1 MDMNTLK
8 TIQKLC
14 RLGKALCRAAFVLA
28 VIGFLGCAAGLISL
42 QSGSGEIVSR
52 GGGTLHGVL
61 ALSAGRSPVS
71 AAAALTGWLIVCA
84 GEAVLARLAERY
96 FKNELKAQTPFT
108 IAGAAEMHR
117 LGVLTIV
124 IPVACALAANIAEGV
139 ILGLTQTAG
148 AIAADIYPSAG
159 ASVAL
164 GVMFIVASLLCRC
177 GAELAAQPEA

>member
-1 MDMNTLK
+1 M
-8 TIQKLC
+8 Q
-14 RLGKALCRAAFVLA
+14 
-28 VIGFLGCAAGLISL
+28 
-42 QSGSGEIVSR
+42 
-52 GGGTLHGVL
+52 
-61 ALSAGRSPVS
+61 
-71 AAAALTGWLIVCA
+71 
-84 GEAVLARLAERY
+84 
-96 FKNELKAQTPFT
+96 
-108 IAGAAEMHR
+108 R

>member
-1 MDMNTLK
+1 MNTLK

-28 VIGFLGCAAGLISL
+28 VIGFFGCAAGLISL
-42 QSGSGEIVSR
+42 QFGSGEIVSR
-52 GGGTLHGVL
+52 GGVTLHGIL

-71 AAAALTGWLIVCA
+71 AAAALAGWLIVCA

-108 IAGAAEMHR
+108 IAGAAEMQR

-124 IPVACALAANIAEGV
+124 IPVVACALAANIAEGV

-148 AIAADIYPSAG
+148 AIAADIYPNAG